1 MDDELYKRKTETDT
15 ETVRDRDKRQKRE
28 TQRERHRQRDTERE
42 IDFFWNTTT
51 QPWDLAL
58 FDLVLT
64 ISTRVT
70 SNSVIFASVSLI
82 LGLQTGI
89 TMPNCKINIG
99 FYLKLLNSLFFF
111 LVCLSFRQ
119 CLTMNQVLSL
129 NCWFSYLR
137 IPSVR
142 ISRCVSP
149 CLTLV
154 IHKLPIVFSLLMKQF
169 HRWHCFCDK
178 FYKEN

>member
-111 LVCLSFRQ
+111 WFVYLLDSVSPWTKCCPWTVDSPTSEF
-119 CLTMNQVLSL
+119 QVLG
-129 NCWFSYLR
+129 FPDVY
-137 IPSVR
+137 
-142 ISRCVSP
+142 
-149 CLTLV
+149 
-154 IHKLPIVFSLLMKQF
+154 H
-169 HRWHCFCDK
+169 HA
-178 FYKEN
+178 